1 MSLTLEIAS
10 DLDQAGRSD
19 DGQPFLAECYYILAT
34 DERGNRWRWYDTFH
48 GARLEYDEEGC
59 SHFADTR
66 EQAKAEVSVLLARMH
81 AHGVHLRTAPGK
93 IGWEPTRPAYG
104 SPAYEAYGAD
114 DDIQWERSQA

>member
-1 MSLTLEIAS
+1 MNLILEIAS
-10 DLDQAGRSD
+10 DLYQAGRSD
-19 DGQPFLAECYYILAT
+19 DGQPYIAECYYVLAT
-34 DERGNRWRWYDTFH
+34 DERGNRWRWHETFLGCRVEH
-48 GARLEYDEEGC
+48 DEEGYP
-59 SHFADTR
+59 HFADTR